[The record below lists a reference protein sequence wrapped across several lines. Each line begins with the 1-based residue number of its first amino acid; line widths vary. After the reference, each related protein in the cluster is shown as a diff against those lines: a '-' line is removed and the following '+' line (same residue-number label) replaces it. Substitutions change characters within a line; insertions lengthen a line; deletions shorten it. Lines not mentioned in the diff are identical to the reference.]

1 MKAFSSPQAT
11 IGALDADNAARLL
24 AAAADI
30 AVIIDRGGVVRDLAI
45 HDDGLARELGAR
57 EQWPGRP
64 WIDTVTVES
73 RPKVEVLLRDAGR
86 GDSPRWRQV
95 NHPVAGRA
103 DVPVL
108 YAVEPIGEDGRLV
121 AFGRDLRSV
130 STLQQRLV
138 EAQLAMERDYTRL
151 RHVENRHRLL
161 FEMSAE
167 AVLIIDAQ
175 THRVTD
181 ANPAARRLFGPAAKR
196 ALSQPFSELFH
207 PESRNAVVGLL
218 AGARLGGRSEE
229 VRAALADPAREV
241 SLAAASFRQD
251 NQSLLLVRLTATAEP
266 GAGASEPASR
276 SRLLQLMENAPDG
289 FVVTGPEGRILAANA
304 AFLEMAQLATP
315 EQALGESLERWLG
328 RPGVDLNVLI
338 ANLRQRG
345 AIRLFAT
352 TLRSEFGGTA
362 EVEISAVALRNGGP
376 PCLGF
381 AIRNVDRRLSA
392 DGHPSAALPRSF
404 ENLTELIGRVPLKEL
419 VRETTDVIERLCIE
433 AALELTGDNRASAAE
448 MLGLSRQSLYIKL
461 RRYGL
466 SSGAAESEG

>member
-1 MKAFSSPQAT
+1 VKAFSSPHT
-11 IGALDADNAARLL
+11 TVGDLDAEKAARLL

-30 AVIIDRGGVVRDLAI
+30 TAIIDRGGVVRDLAI
-45 HDDGLARELGAR
+45 HDEGLARELGAC
-57 EQWPGRP
+57 ETWLGRA
-64 WIDTVTVES
+64 WIDTVTVEA
-73 RPKVEVLLRDAGR
+73 RPKIETLLREAR
-86 GDSPRWRQV
+86 GSESPRWRQV

-108 YAVEPIGEDGRLV
+108 YAVEPLGKDGRLV
-121 AFGRDLRSV
+121 AFGRDLRAV

-151 RHVENRHRLL
+151 RHVENRYHLL
-161 FEMSAE
+161 FEISAE
-167 AVLIIDAQ
+167 AVLIVDAQ
-175 THRVTD
+175 THRITD
-181 ANPAARRLFGPAAKR
+181 ANPAARRLLGSAAKR
-196 ALSQPFSELFH
+196 ALSQPLPELFDADTR
-207 PESRNAVVGLL
+207 STVVSLL

-229 VRAALADPAREV
+229 VRA
-241 SLAAASFRQD
+241 SLAEPPRQVDVAVASMRQD
-251 NQSLLLVRLTATAEP
+251 NQSLLLVRLAAAP
-266 GAGASEPASR
+266 GIAAGEPASR

-289 FVVTGPEGRILAANA
+289 FVVTGPDGRILAANA
-304 AFLEMAQLATP
+304 AFLDMAQLASP
-315 EQALGESLERWLG
+315 DQALGESLERWLG

-352 TLRSEFGGTA
+352 TLRSEFGGSA
-362 EVEISAVALRNGGP
+362 EVEISAVALRNGSP

-392 DGHPSAALPRSF
+392 EGHPTPALPRSL
-404 ENLTELIGRVPLKEL
+404 ESLTELIGRVPLKEL

-461 RRYGL
+461 RRYGIAPG
-466 SSGAAESEG
+466 GAEGEG